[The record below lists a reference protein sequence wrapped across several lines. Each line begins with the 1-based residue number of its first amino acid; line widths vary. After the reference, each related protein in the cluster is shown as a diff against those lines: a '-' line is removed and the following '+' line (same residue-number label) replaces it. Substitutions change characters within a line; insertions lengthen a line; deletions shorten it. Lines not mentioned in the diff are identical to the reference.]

1 MNPFKGF
8 HVSKY
13 EFVVGLIY
21 SGLLAYVGFFVVIL
35 PLFK

>member
-13 EFVVGLIY
+13 EFVVGFC
-21 SGLLAYVGFFVVIL
+21 YVGLVLYTGVMLAILVV
-35 PLFK
+35 

>member
-13 EFVVGLIY
+13 EFVVGFIY
-21 SGLLAYVGFFVVIL
+21 IGLVLYVGVCFGL
-35 PLFK
+35 MLFK